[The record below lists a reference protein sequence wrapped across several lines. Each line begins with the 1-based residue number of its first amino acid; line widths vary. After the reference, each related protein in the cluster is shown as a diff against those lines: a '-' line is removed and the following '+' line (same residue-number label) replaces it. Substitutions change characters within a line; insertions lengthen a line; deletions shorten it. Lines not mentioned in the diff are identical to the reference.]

1 MANLVKQL
9 LQPVAIVWLILIV
22 VCIWQ
27 IYRRQHRSACIN
39 GLMVFGLF
47 LFGCTP
53 LSGYLLSTLE
63 KPYVCENI
71 DVLPEA
77 DVVVVLGGMV
87 RGSSIE
93 PTGFDVSEAAD
104 RILTGLELIRLGKA
118 KHLIFGGG
126 SFGPRAHPQSE
137 YSVLKPWIERW
148 ELTNVRVSHL
158 GMLENTHDEADKVAS
173 MMADEKWEI
182 VILVT
187 SAWHMRRAKAVFRT
201 AGVKVIPVGCDFM
214 GYSPNPATSFRERYT
229 LVPSSGRL
237 NRLRIYLH
245 ERIGWLYYYSRGWI
259 KPNS

>member
-22 VCIWQ
+22 MCVWQ
-27 IYRRQHRSACIN
+27 IYRHQYRWASIN

-63 KPYVCENI
+63 KPYVRENL

-87 RGSSIE
+87 SGSSIE
-93 PTGFDVSEAAD
+93 PTGFDVGSAAD

-118 KHLIFGGG
+118 RHLIVGGG
-126 SFGPRAHPQSE
+126 SFGPRAHRESE

-148 ELTNVRVSHL
+148 ELIDVPISHL
-158 GMLENTHDEADKVAS
+158 GMLESTREEADKVAS
-173 MMADEKWEI
+173 MMADKKWEI

-187 SAWHMRRAKAVFRT
+187 SAWHMRRAKAVFQT

-214 GYSPNPATSFRERYT
+214 GNSQNPATSFGERYT
-229 LVPSSGRL
+229 LVPQSGRL
-237 NRLRIYLH
+237 DGLRIYLH
-245 ERIGWLYYYSRGWI
+245 EWVGWLYYRSRGWI
-259 KPNS
+259 KPIK